1 MKYIV
6 FLLILL
12 FPLEIVIGQQFN
24 AFLFTKT
31 DGWHHESIREGVTA
45 IENLGKKNHFNV
57 DWNEREELFTDES
70 LEKYDVIIFL
80 NTTLNILN
88 EDQQK
93 AMENFIRSGKGYVG
107 IHAAADTEYDW
118 PWYRKLVGRMF
129 VVHPTIQ
136 TAVLEVEKADF
147 PGMATTPAKRI
158 WTDEW
163 YQYGPEEIEGL
174 TYVMSVDEKSYNA
187 ETKRD
192 NKINPGMGDFHPIAW
207 YHNYDGGRAYYTG
220 LGHLPETF
228 SDPIFLDQLFGAIWW
243 AATGKG
249 LE

>member
-1 MKYIV
+1 MKYLV

-107 IHAAADTEYDW
+107 IMRLQIRNMTGPGTGSWLEECL
-118 PWYRKLVGRMF
+118 WYIPQFRR
-129 VVHPTIQ
+129 Q
-136 TAVLEVEKADF
+136 
-147 PGMATTPAKRI
+147 
-158 WTDEW
+158 
-163 YQYGPEEIEGL
+163 
-174 TYVMSVDEKSYNA
+174 S
-187 ETKRD
+187 
-192 NKINPGMGDFHPIAW
+192 
-207 YHNYDGGRAYYTG
+207 
-220 LGHLPETF
+220 
-228 SDPIFLDQLFGAIWW
+228 
-243 AATGKG
+243 
-249 LE
+249 